1 MTPEM
6 QARRRAAIEA
16 RRRAQQRA
24 QLIRI
29 GALLFVGIVA
39 LILLIV
45 GIRACRA
52 DEDVPAINPG
62 EITTADTTEAAS
74 APGAPDAPIETD
86 LPTDGESPNREH
98 PMVKRPS
105 ANADTVQLTTEIDST
120 YAVLVSL
127 TDNKILAGKS
137 ANTRM
142 YPASMTKVM
151 SLIVAYENIEDLTDT
166 FLMTSTIID
175 PVYRAGASLAGFSPN
190 ETVTVLDLMHGL
202 ILPSGAE
209 AAVALAQYVAG
220 SEEAFVDLMNAKAA
234 EMGLVNTHFTNCSGL
249 HNTNHYS
256 TAVEMAMIM
265 DYAMQY
271 ADCAKILSTY
281 QYTTTPTEKHP
292 EGVALESTMFSRM
305 YGDEPEGV
313 TVQAGKT
320 GYTNEGHH
328 CLVSY
333 ATDDETGE
341 AYIFVTA
348 HAQEKFAPIFDAINV
363 YSDYTD

>member
-16 RRRAQQRA
+16 RRQAEARRKAEARA

-29 GALLFVGIVA
+29 GALLFVGVVT
-39 LILLIV
+39 LILLVVI
-45 GIRACRA
+45 IHACRS
-52 DEDVPAINPG
+52 DEDTPAINTG
-62 EITTADTTEAAS
+62 DVTTADTTTDVPTETV
-74 APGAPDAPIETD
+74 PPIEVQPPD
-86 LPTDGESPNREH
+86 RVLH
-98 PMVKRPS
+98 PLVKRPT
-105 ANADTVQLTTEIDST
+105 ADAAAITLTTEIDST
-120 YAVLVSL
+120 YAVLIDL
-127 TDNKILAGKS
+127 ADNKILAGKS
-137 ANTRM
+137 ANARM

-151 SLIVAYENIEDLTDT
+151 SLIVAYEEIEDLSDT

-175 PVYRAGASLAGFSPN
+175 PVYRSGASLAGFSPN
-190 ETVTVLDLMHGL
+190 ETVTILDLMYGL

-249 HNTNHYS
+249 HSTNHYS

-271 ADCAKILSTY
+271 KDCAKILSTY

-292 EGVALESTMFSRM
+292 EGLKLESTMFSRM

-348 HAQEKFAPIFDAINV
+348 LAQEKFAPIFDAIAV
-363 YSDYTD
+363 YSDYTK